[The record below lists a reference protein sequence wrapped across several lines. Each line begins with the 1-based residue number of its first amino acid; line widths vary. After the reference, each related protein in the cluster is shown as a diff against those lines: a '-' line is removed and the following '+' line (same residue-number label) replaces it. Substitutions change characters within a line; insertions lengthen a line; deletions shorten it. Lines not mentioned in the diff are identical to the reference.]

1 MESTVN
7 LEAVGGCGHVTVTWP
22 LHAYHG
28 RCGYSHVSLVYM
40 SCEIIYMI
48 YSLAVVR
55 LDGSQPVRY
64 GLKLEMDDKYRSL
77 KQSLSDLCGIPGS
90 RLLLVEVY
98 GAMIRV

>member
-1 MESTVN
+1 MRFDPFTFLSLPLPMESTVN
-7 LEAVGGCGHVTVTWP
+7 LEAVGG
-22 LHAYHG
+22 Y
-28 RCGYSHVSLVYM
+28 GYGHVSLVYM
-40 SCEIIYMI
+40 SCEIIFMI

>member
-1 MESTVN
+1 
-7 LEAVGGCGHVTVTWP
+7 
-22 LHAYHG
+22 
-28 RCGYSHVSLVYM
+28 
-40 SCEIIYMI
+40 MI

-77 KQSLSDLCGIPGS
+77 KQSVADRCGITGS

-98 GAMIRV
+98 GAMIMV